1 MHTRDTKENTKPQTQ
16 RVTTKKHTDSKQPQ
30 RETHW
35 RRRCKNAFKK
45 LQKDTTETGNNL
57 QETHNNLRDTTS
69 SGDTKWRC
77 TDTKQS
83 QSDMHKHR
91 EDTKQP
97 RSKQGQLQKET
108 KCPKSK
114 HTTSWKHLCRHT
126 REIVPIVIC
135 HTKEMALVSWPPR
148 CKYCLGIKLFIKW
161 TLTAWRGRL
170 LTCVEKRWTQNNS
183 QENHRVARGAARNQ
197 NVSGYTSWWD
207 RSQCAFI

>member
-1 MHTRDTKENTKPQTQ
+1 MQKRLQ
-16 RVTTKKHTDSKQPQ
+16 
-30 RETHW
+30 
-35 RRRCKNAFKK
+35 KK
-45 LQKDTTETGNNL
+45 LQKDTTKTGNNL

-83 QSDMHKHR
+83 QSDRHKHR

-126 REIVPIVIC
+126 REIVPIC

-148 CKYCLGIKLFIKW
+148 YKYCLGIKLFIEW
-161 TLTAWRGRL
+161 TLTAWRGRP

-183 QENHRVARGAARNQ
+183 QENHRGAARNQ
-197 NVSGYTSWWD
+197 NVSGYTSWCVIHLFKCTQP
-207 RSQCAFI
+207 SLLVIHGTA